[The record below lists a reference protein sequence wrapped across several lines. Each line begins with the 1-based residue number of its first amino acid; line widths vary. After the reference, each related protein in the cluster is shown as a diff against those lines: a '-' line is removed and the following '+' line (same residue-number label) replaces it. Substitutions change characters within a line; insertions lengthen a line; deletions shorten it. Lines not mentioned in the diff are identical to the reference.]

1 MGRSIPVVAG
11 LALAMASSAR
21 AQPSDSVAAAE
32 QLFTQ
37 ARELLEKGDYVA
49 ACPRFEASLKLDP
62 ALGTLLN
69 LATCYEKQ
77 GKTASAWGHYREV
90 VVLAT
95 KAGDTQRRDIADEH
109 ARALEPRLPKLTI
122 QPPKTALA
130 GIVVTRDDAQLEA
143 AQLGVA
149 FYVDPGEH
157 VVAASAPDHKAWS
170 THITINE
177 AETQEVQVPALEL
190 APRAKPAAGI
200 ATTTIIREERDPGHD
215 RRLFG
220 LTLGGAG
227 IAALATGIGFG
238 FAARSSW
245 HSAFDSGECH
255 HDTNLCSR
263 AGQDLVDS
271 AHTRATVANVV
282 GGLGLA
288 LIGGGAALYFTAPHR
303 REVGVAPTAGGAAV
317 TIGGA
322 W

>member
-1 MGRSIPVVAG
+1 MFPVVAG
-11 LALAMASSAR
+11 LVLALSAPVR

-37 ARELLEKGDYVA
+37 ARALFDKGDYVA

-95 KAGDTQRRDIADEH
+95 KAGDTARRDIATER
-109 ARALEPRLPKLTI
+109 AQALEPTLPKLTI
-122 QPPKTALA
+122 QPPKTAEA
-130 GIVVTRDDAQLEA
+130 GLVVTRDEAQLES
-143 AQLGVA
+143 AQLGVP
-149 FYVDPGEH
+149 FYVDPGDH
-157 VVAASAPDHKAWS
+157 VIAASATDRKPWS
-170 THITINE
+170 THITIN
-177 AETQEVQVPALEL
+177 AGETQEVQLPALEA
-190 APRAKPAAGI
+190 APHTKPAAGV
-200 ATTTIIREERDPGHD
+200 TTIIREQSDPGET

-227 IAALATGIGFG
+227 VAALATGIGFG

-245 HSAFDSGECH
+245 NSAFSSGDCH
-255 HDTNLCSR
+255 GNLCNL
-263 AGQDLVDS
+263 AGQDQVDS

-288 LIGGGAALYFTAPHR
+288 LIAGGAALYLTAPHR
-303 REVGVAPTAGGAAV
+303 VDIAPTAGGAAV
-317 TIGGA
+317 TFGGA
-322 W
+322 F